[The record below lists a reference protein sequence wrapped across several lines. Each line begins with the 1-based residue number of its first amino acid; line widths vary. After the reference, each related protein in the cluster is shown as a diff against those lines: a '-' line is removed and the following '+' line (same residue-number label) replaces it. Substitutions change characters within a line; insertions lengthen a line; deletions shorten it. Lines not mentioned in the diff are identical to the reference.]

1 MNESKFKVV
10 PMGWTKKN
18 AGTTLRGSLEANN
31 LFTRDYKFN
40 FEISYYQNEI
50 LSVTWDDSGDSIARQ
65 SALNWLDSIKYHLP
79 EYLVY

>member
-1 MNESKFKVV
+1 MDDSKFKVV

-18 AGTTLRGSLEANN
+18 AVTTLRGSLEANN

-40 FEISYYQNEI
+40 FEISYYENEI

-65 SALNWLDSIKYHLP
+65 SALNWLDSIKHHLP